1 MGSLIRWQV
10 LIALSGIAL
19 VGAFLFSYALARTT
33 VLVPAEGGVYIEGV
47 AGVPQHLNPL
57 LAAYNQVDQDLAAL
71 IFNGLTRLN
80 AQGEVEPDLASSWTV
95 TPDGLTYLFR
105 LRQDVRWADGERFDA
120 DDVLFTIQ
128 LLQDPD
134 SPAPPDLVA
143 LWRTIRVE
151 KIDPYTVRFRLE
163 QPFPAFLDYT
173 NISILPHHILRGVPI
188 QELPTH
194 RFNTYPVGTGPF
206 MVAEISTRRARLV
219 PNPRHFARKQPY
231 LEALEIHF
239 YPSYEQL
246 PTAYKQGDILGLS
259 YVPPYLFPEVS
270 RFPELNLYSAR
281 TSGFYLVYLNLQDDE
296 RSSFLQDERVRKALL
311 YGLDRQ
317 SLIDQALHGQGI
329 VSDGPIRPWS
339 WAYAPDVPS
348 VPYDLVR
355 AEQLLDEARWIDSDG
370 DGVRDKKGKSLRF
383 TLLCSEDPDHIA
395 LAQALAQQWAALE
408 IAVEVETLGGELV
421 ERLRTHDFQAALA
434 EVVISGDP
442 DPYPMWDQTQIERG
456 QNYGGWDNSE
466 ASRLLAEARR
476 TVDREERKI
485 LYTEFQRIFAEELP
499 ALILAD
505 AVYTYAVDA
514 SVRQVQLAPLMSP
527 ADRFRTIADWY
538 MNMRRVIVVEK
549 SRRFGSVSFPP

>member
-1 MGSLIRWQV
+1 MESLVRWQV
-10 LIALSGIAL
+10 LIAFTGIVL

-47 AGVPQHLNPL
+47 AGIPQHLNPL
-57 LAAYNQVDQDLAAL
+57 LAAYNQVDQDLVAL

-80 AQGEVEPDLASSWTV
+80 AQGEPEPDLASSWTAA
-95 TPDGLTYLFR
+95 PDGLIYLFR

-120 DDVLFTIQ
+120 DDVLFTVQ
-128 LLQDPD
+128 LLQAPD
-134 SPAPPDLVA
+134 SPAPPDLAA
-143 LWRTIRVE
+143 LWRTIQVE

-173 NISILPHHILRGVPI
+173 SIGILPQHILQGVPI
-188 QELPTH
+188 QELATH

-219 PNPRHFARKQPY
+219 PNPRHFARKRPY
-231 LEALEIHF
+231 LEALELHF
-239 YPSYEQL
+239 YPSYEHL
-246 PTAYKQGDILGLS
+246 PTAYEQGDILGLS
-259 YVPPYLFPEVS
+259 YVPPYLFPEIT
-270 RFPELNLYSAR
+270 RFPQLNLYNAR

-296 RSSFLQDERVRKALL
+296 RSSFFQDVRVRKALL

-317 SLIDQALHGQGI
+317 LLIDQALHGQGI
-329 VSDGPIRPWS
+329 VADGPIRAWS
-339 WAYAPDVPS
+339 WAYAPDVPP

-370 DGVRDKKGKSLRF
+370 DGVRDKKGKALRF
-383 TLLCSEDPDHIA
+383 TLTCSEDPDHVA
-395 LAQALAQQWAALE
+395 LARALAQQWAALE
-408 IAVEVETLGGELV
+408 VAVEIETVDGGLA
-421 ERLRTHDFQAALA
+421 ERLRAHNFQAALA

-442 DPYPMWDQTQIERG
+442 DPYPMWDQTQIEAG
-456 QNYGGWDNSE
+456 QNYGGWDNNE

-476 TVDREERKI
+476 TMDREERKA
-485 LYTEFQRIFAEELP
+485 LYADFQRIFAEELP

-505 AVYTYAVDA
+505 AVYTYAIDA
-514 SVRQVQLAPLMSP
+514 SVRQVQLAPLMTP

-538 MNMRRVIVVEK
+538 MNTRRVILVEK
-549 SRRFGSVSFPP
+549 TRRFGGLGLSP